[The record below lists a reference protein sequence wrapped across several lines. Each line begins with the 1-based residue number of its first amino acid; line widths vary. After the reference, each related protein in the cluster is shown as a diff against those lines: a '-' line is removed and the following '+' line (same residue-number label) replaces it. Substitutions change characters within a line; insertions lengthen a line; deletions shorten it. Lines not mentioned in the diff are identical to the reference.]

1 MFSCS
6 VAVLLGDGASAR
18 FWTDSWLRAGPIAN
32 FAPYLL
38 RAVGR
43 RFLQVSIKEALSDHR
58 WAHHIV
64 GAHTAPVLYEY
75 VDLWE
80 KLEDV
85 QLRPL
90 ESDRFV
96 WHWTPDGTY
105 SASSAYRSFFL
116 AGHVLHV
123 GC

>member
-1 MFSCS
+1 
-6 VAVLLGDGASAR
+6 
-18 FWTDSWLRAGPIAN
+18 
-32 FAPYLL
+32 
-38 RAVGR
+38 
-43 RFLQVSIKEALSDHR
+43 
-58 WAHHIV
+58 
-64 GAHTAPVLYEY
+64 VLYEY

-96 WHWTPDGTY
+96 WHWTPNGTY

-116 AGHVLHV
+116 GMSSMLGAKELWKASAPLKVKLFFWLSLRGRI
-123 GC
+123 